1 MILTPRTEQLI
12 DLALEEDAAL
22 GDLTSRAIFPPAHR
36 SRALIKAKEPLVLCG
51 VEIAV
56 RTFTRLDSSIQI
68 ERAAND
74 GDSLANG
81 APVLHINGS
90 TVALLTAERTA
101 LNFLQRLSG
110 IATQTRRYAA
120 AVEGTSTRIVDT
132 RKTTPAWRA
141 LEKYAVRCGG
151 AHNHR
156 ATLGEHVLI
165 KDNHIAA
172 AGSLTRAVALCRD
185 AAPHGA
191 RIEVE
196 AATLA
201 QVKEALRA
209 AADIILL
216 DNMTPKQIAA
226 AVAVIGG
233 AALVEVSGGITYE
246 TLRDYALPGVDLI
259 SIGAL
264 THSARAADLSL
275 DIVAEEKRPRP
286 DAKAKQA
293 VPSKNKSPTGRQ
305 QMAVRLAP
313 ARK

>member
-1 MILTPRTEQLI
+1 
-12 DLALEEDAAL
+12 
-22 GDLTSRAIFPPAHR
+22 
-36 SRALIKAKEPLVLCG
+36 
-51 VEIAV
+51 
-56 RTFTRLDSSIQI
+56 
-68 ERAAND
+68 
-74 GDSLANG
+74 
-81 APVLHINGS
+81 
-90 TVALLTAERTA
+90 
-101 LNFLQRLSG
+101 
-110 IATQTRRYAA
+110 
-120 AVEGTSTRIVDT
+120 
-132 RKTTPAWRA
+132 
-141 LEKYAVRCGG
+141 VRCGG

-216 DNMTPKQIAA
+216 DNMSPKQIAD

-233 AALVEVSGGITYE
+233 AALVEVSGGVTYE

-264 THSARAADLSL
+264 THSATAADLSL
-275 DIVAEEKRPRP
+275 DIVAEGKPTQRG
-286 DAKAKQA
+286 AKQTRA
-293 VPSKNKSPTGRQ
+293 LPSKTNIATSREHQTTTGDQRKPANK
-305 QMAVRLAP
+305 
-313 ARK
+313 

>member
-1 MILTPRTEQLI
+1 MLITPRTEHLI

-22 GDLTSRAIFPPAHR
+22 GDLTSRAIFPPAHC

-51 VEIAV
+51 VEIAA
-56 RTFTRLDSSIQI
+56 RAFMRLDPSLQI
-68 ERAAND
+68 EPAAAD
-74 GDSLANG
+74 GDTLAAG
-81 APVLHINGS
+81 APVLRVSGP

-110 IATQTRRYAA
+110 IATQARRYAA
-120 AVEGTSTRIVDT
+120 AVEGTAVRIVDT

-172 AGSLTRAVALCRD
+172 AGSLARAVALCRD

-196 AATLA
+196 TATLD

-216 DNMTPKQIAA
+216 DNMSPKQITD

-233 AALVEVSGGITYE
+233 AALVEVSGGVTYE
-246 TLRDYALPGVDLI
+246 TLRDYALPGVDFI

-264 THSARAADLSL
+264 THSATAADLSL
-275 DIVAEEKRPRP
+275 DIVTEEKKPQSSATKKGDVLLAKTTARQRRAAKKEGLRPR
-286 DAKAKQA
+286 K
-293 VPSKNKSPTGRQ
+293 
-305 QMAVRLAP
+305 
-313 ARK
+313 